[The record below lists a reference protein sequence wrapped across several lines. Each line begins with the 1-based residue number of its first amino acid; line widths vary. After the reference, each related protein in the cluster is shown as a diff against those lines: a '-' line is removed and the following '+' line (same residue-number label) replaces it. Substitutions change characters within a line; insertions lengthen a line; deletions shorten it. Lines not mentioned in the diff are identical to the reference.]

1 MSSILVA
8 LVHSLFDLLLGWA
21 LLCFRSG
28 WRPQAAHLPA
38 AFLLGLYVETLFVG
52 SLVLSGV
59 PLTAAVGV
67 MVGVALAVVV
77 VAWRRGVLQS
87 PVLSL
92 PPLKWYE
99 WLVLVSIAEKLI
111 FAAWQLTRV
120 PLYFDDAST
129 HWAGRARAL
138 FSGFNWSLDPNSP
151 VRLGVRGG
159 LGHPQ
164 YPLMLIVWRA
174 ESAVVN
180 GSWDDFL
187 ARADGWFFLL
197 VIVATVWFAVW
208 QFSQTRWFA
217 ALAAFATA
225 AVPHFAWHAA
235 AGYSDIAVAAFAIAA
250 LAALLRGEWGLGG
263 ILAAGSAWAKN
274 DGLVLVLPAMFVASL
289 LLPRWGERRR
299 AVGWFLVGCATLTPW
314 FLAKAALGLGVTPN
328 DNKLAWHPEAIEQIW
343 DLVITGPTS
352 SILWIGVAI
361 AILGSGRKL
370 FRDSTGR
377 ALLAAFTV
385 TCAALYFV
393 FGCTDAYV
401 FLENQM
407 TIHRSV
413 LQIAPV
419 AILVSFYAVWLQ
431 IRDWSNPTVQPKNA
445 SPQAKSAGGR

>member
-1 MSSILVA
+1 MSSILVI
-8 LVHSLFDLLLGWA
+8 LVHALLDLLLGWA
-21 LLCFRSG
+21 LLCFRSN
-28 WRPQAAHLPA
+28 WRPQAVHLPA

-52 SLVLSGV
+52 SLVLSGI
-59 PLTAAVGV
+59 PLTTAVSA
-67 MVGVALAVVV
+67 MIGVALAVVA
-77 VAWRRGVLQS
+77 VAWRRGGLHF

-92 PPLKWYE
+92 PALKWYE
-99 WLVLVSIAEKLI
+99 WLVLLSIAEKLI
-111 FAAWQLTRV
+111 FAAWQLTRL
-120 PLYFDDAST
+120 PLYFDDAAT

-138 FSGFNWSLDPNSP
+138 FGGVNWSLDPQSP
-151 VRLGVRGG
+151 VHLGVRGG

-187 ARADGWFFLL
+187 ARADGWFFL
-197 VIVATVWFAVW
+197 VAIAATVWFAVW

-217 ALAAFATA
+217 ALAAFVTV

-235 AGYSDIAVAAFAIAA
+235 AGYGDIAVAAFAIAA
-250 LAALLRGEWGLGG
+250 LAALLRREWGLGG

-274 DGLVLVLPAMFVASL
+274 DGLVLVLPAMFVAAL
-289 LLPRWGERRR
+289 LLPLCWAERRR
-299 AVGWFLVGCATLTPW
+299 AVGWFLAGCATLTPW

-328 DNKLAWHPEAIEQIW
+328 DNKLAWHPEAIERIW
-343 DLVITGPTS
+343 DFVITGPTS

-361 AILGSGRKL
+361 AILGGGQRL

-377 ALLAAFTV
+377 ALLGAFIV
-385 TCAALYFV
+385 ACAALYFV
-393 FGCTDAYV
+393 FGCTDAYT
-401 FLENQM
+401 FLENEM

-431 IRDWSNPTVQPKNA
+431 IRDWPNPAVEPNA
-445 SPQAKSAGGR
+445 SPQAKPARGS